1 MDSFISSI
9 LSLLPAL
16 SLGSIVGTIFGY
28 WFKVKLDQNAENK
41 RKVREVRERQY
52 KDFLNNLMGFFK
64 GWENKDFQKQF
75 IWDVNANAPVSA
87 SDEVYRLARKYI
99 ETFDKKNNASEE
111 DRQKIYAK
119 LVITMRN
126 ELNKMSG
133 EPKTD
138 LKEEEIKV
146 IQLDLFFLFLPNLFS
161 CLLSYS

>member
-1 MDSFISSI
+1 MESSSSGLLSSAIFPSLISAFG
-9 LSLLPAL
+9 LGAL
-16 SLGSIVGTIFGY
+16 ISGIVVA
-28 WFKVKLDQNAENK
+28 WVKNKLDQNSENK
-41 RKVREVRERQY
+41 RRVRELREQQY

-64 GWENKDFQKQF
+64 GWENRDFQKQF

-99 ETFDKKNNASEE
+99 DTFDKKNNASED

-133 EPKTD
+133 EPLTD
-138 LKEEEIKV
+138 LKEDEIKV
-146 IQLDLFFLFLPNLFS
+146 MQLD
-161 CLLSYS
+161 

>member
-1 MDSFISSI
+1 
-9 LSLLPAL
+9 
-16 SLGSIVGTIFGY
+16 
-28 WFKVKLDQNAENK
+28 
-41 RKVREVRERQY
+41 
-52 KDFLNNLMGFFK
+52 MGFFK
-64 GWENKDFQKQF
+64 GWEDKSFQKQF

-146 IQLDLFFLFLPNLFS
+146 MQLD
-161 CLLSYS
+161 